1 MRSMTFP
8 GDRSPEPATP
18 PLGAYLITQC
28 VLTRHWATLPHNSSS
43 ASSNLSERSPSVTN
57 LLDEYIGSRI
67 CMCYNSLVPA
77 PGAGFFSVT
86 SHMPKEIRNLAII
99 AHVDH
104 GKTTLVDAMLKQSDV
119 FRRNQ
124 QVGELIMD
132 SNELEREKGI
142 TILAKNTAIAYKGT
156 RINIIDTP
164 GHADFSGEVER
175 VLNMADGC
183 LLVIDAVDGPM
194 SQTRFVLRHA
204 LQSRIK
210 PVVVINKIDLP
221 FARPTDVANMVQDL
235 FLELATDAE
244 QLDFPTLYS
253 DAKAGYAVF
262 DLKDQPKSIEPLFE
276 AIVKYIPRPLGDVE
290 DGFQLLV
297 AALDYDNHL
306 GQIAVGRIARGK
318 VSVGD
323 LVARILQD
331 GTTTFHKVS
340 RLFVFEGLV
349 RREIA
354 DAESGEIIALAGLEQ
369 AAIGDTIAKADQL
382 ETLPGIDIGQP
393 TVQMTFGVNTSPLAG
408 QDGRY
413 VNSRQLRERLSTE
426 LQTNVGL
433 RVEDTESTETFLVSG
448 RGELHLAI
456 LIETMRREGYE
467 FQVSK
472 PQAIVKVE
480 NGQKLEPYELL
491 VLEVGEESI
500 GALVENLSA
509 RLAHMTDMRSDGQ
522 KRLHLDFSI
531 PTRGLIGFRSFF
543 LKATRGDGQMNST
556 FTAYE
561 PLRGEVE
568 STRSGAL
575 VAAEAGIANTYG
587 LSNAQQRGL
596 TFVEPGMPV
605 YEGMVVGVHA
615 RESDLVVNACKEK
628 KLTNMRASTA
638 DIAVKLTPPVRMS
651 LEEALDFIVEDEMV
665 EVTPKNIRLR
675 KRVLS
680 NDRRYRVKHSNVRVP
695 VEQ

>member
-1 MRSMTFP
+1 
-8 GDRSPEPATP
+8 
-18 PLGAYLITQC
+18 
-28 VLTRHWATLPHNSSS
+28 
-43 ASSNLSERSPSVTN
+43 
-57 LLDEYIGSRI
+57 
-67 CMCYNSLVPA
+67 
-77 PGAGFFSVT
+77 
-86 SHMPKEIRNLAII
+86 MPKEIRNLAII

-104 GKTTLVDAMLKQSDV
+104 GKTTLLDAMLRQSHV

-132 SNELEREKGI
+132 NNELERERGI
-142 TILAKNTAIAYKGT
+142 TIVAKNTAITYKGV

-194 SQTRFVLRHA
+194 PQTRFVLRHA
-204 LQSRIK
+204 LERRIK
-210 PVVVINKIDLP
+210 PVVVINKIDRP
-221 FARPTDVANMVQDL
+221 FARPVEVSNMVQDL
-235 FLELATDAE
+235 FLELAIDAE
-244 QLDFPTLYS
+244 QLDFPILYS
-253 DAKAGYAVF
+253 DAKAGYAVA
-262 DLKDQPKSIEPLFE
+262 DPNDQPSSIEPLFE
-276 AIVKYIPRPLGDVE
+276 AILEHIPQPLGDIE

-297 AALDYDNHL
+297 AALDYDSHL
-306 GQIAVGRIARGK
+306 GQISVGRIARGK

-323 LVARILQD
+323 PVARISQD
-331 GTTTFHKVS
+331 GTATFHKVS
-340 RLFVFEGLV
+340 KLFVFEGIM

-354 DAESGEIIALAGLEQ
+354 DSEAGEIVALAGLEQ
-369 AAIGDTIAKADQL
+369 VAIGDTIAQADKL
-382 ETLPGIDIGQP
+382 DVLPGIDIGQP
-393 TVQMTFGVNTSPLAG
+393 TVQMTFGVNTSPFSG
-408 QDGRY
+408 QDGQY
-413 VNSRQLRERLSTE
+413 VNSRQLRKRLFTE

-433 RVEDTESTETFLVSG
+433 RVQDTESADTFLVSG

-472 PQAIVKVE
+472 PEAIVKVE

-491 VLEVGEESI
+491 NLDVSEESI
-500 GALVENLSA
+500 GALVEDLFS
-509 RLAHMTDMRSDGQ
+509 RLAHMTDMRSDDQG
-522 KRLHLDFSI
+522 RLRLDFSI

-543 LKATRGDGQMNST
+543 LKATRGNGQMNSI
-556 FTAYE
+556 FTGYE

-568 STRSGAL
+568 STRTGAL
-575 VAAEAGIANTYG
+575 IAAEPGVASTYG

-596 TFVEPGMPV
+596 TFVESGVPI

-615 RESDLVVNACKEK
+615 RDNDLIVNVCKEK
-628 KLTNMRASTA
+628 KLTNMRASSA
-638 DIAVKLTPPVRMS
+638 DIAIKLTPPVLMS
-651 LEEALDFIVEDEMV
+651 LEEAMDFIADDEMV

-680 NDRRYRVKHSNVRVP
+680 SDERYRVRRNKARVP

>member
-1 MRSMTFP
+1 MS
-8 GDRSPEPATP
+8 
-18 PLGAYLITQC
+18 
-28 VLTRHWATLPHNSSS
+28 
-43 ASSNLSERSPSVTN
+43 
-57 LLDEYIGSRI
+57 
-67 CMCYNSLVPA
+67 
-77 PGAGFFSVT
+77 
-86 SHMPKEIRNLAII
+86 KEIRNLAII

-104 GKTTLVDAMLKQSDV
+104 GKTTLLDAMLKQSNV

-142 TILAKNTAIAYKGT
+142 TILAKNTAIAYKEV

-194 SQTRFVLRHA
+194 PQTRFVLRHA
-204 LQSRIK
+204 LQRRIK
-210 PVVVINKIDLP
+210 PVVVINKIDRP
-221 FARPTDVANMVQDL
+221 FARPAEVANMVQDL

-244 QLDFPTLYS
+244 QLDFPILYS
-253 DAKAGYAVF
+253 DAKAGYAIV
-262 DLKDQPKSIEPLFE
+262 DPKDQPKSIEPLFE
-276 AIVKYIPRPLGDVE
+276 AIVKHIPQPLGDTE

-297 AALDYDNHL
+297 AALDYDSHL

-323 LVARILQD
+323 PVARIPQD
-331 GTTTFHKVS
+331 GATTFRKVS
-340 RLFVFEGLV
+340 RLFVFEGLL

-354 DAESGEIIALAGLEQ
+354 EAEAGEIVALAGVEQ
-369 AAIGDTIAKADQL
+369 VAIGDTIAKADKL

-393 TVQMTFGVNTSPLAG
+393 TVQMTFGVNTSPFAG

-413 VNSRQLRERLSTE
+413 VNTRQLRERLSTE

-433 RVEDTESTETFLVSG
+433 RVEDTESAETFLVSG

-456 LIETMRREGYE
+456 LIETMRRERYE

-472 PQAIVKVE
+472 PEAIIKIE
-480 NGQKLEPYELL
+480 DGQKLEPYELL
-491 VLEVGEESI
+491 VLDVDEESI
-500 GALVENLSA
+500 GALVENLSS
-509 RLAHMTDMRSDGQ
+509 RLAHVTDMRGDGQ
-522 KRLHLDFSI
+522 GRFRLDFSI

-543 LKATRGDGQMNST
+543 LKATRGSGQMNSI
-556 FTAYE
+556 FTGYE

-575 VAAEAGIANTYG
+575 VAAETGVANTYG

-596 TFVEPGMPV
+596 TFVGPGVPI
-605 YEGMVVGVHA
+605 YEGMIVGVHG
-615 RESDLVVNACKEK
+615 RDNDLVVNVCKEK
-628 KLTNMRASTA
+628 KLTNVRASTA
-638 DIAVKLTPPVRMS
+638 DIAIKLTPPVLMS
-651 LEEALDFIVEDEMV
+651 LEEALDFIVENEMV
-665 EVTPKNIRLR
+665 EVTPKNVRLR

-680 NDRRYRVKHSNVRVP
+680 TGQRHRVRRNKVRVP
-695 VEQ
+695 VEP

>member
-1 MRSMTFP
+1 
-8 GDRSPEPATP
+8 
-18 PLGAYLITQC
+18 
-28 VLTRHWATLPHNSSS
+28 
-43 ASSNLSERSPSVTN
+43 
-57 LLDEYIGSRI
+57 
-67 CMCYNSLVPA
+67 
-77 PGAGFFSVT
+77 
-86 SHMPKEIRNLAII
+86 MPQDIRNIAII

-104 GKTTLVDAMLKQSDV
+104 GKTTLVDAMLKQSHV

-142 TILAKNTAIAYKGT
+142 TILAKNTAITYKGV

-194 SQTRFVLRHA
+194 PQTRFVLRHA
-204 LQSRIK
+204 LQRRIK
-210 PVVVINKIDLP
+210 PVVVINKIDRP
-221 FARPTDVANMVQDL
+221 FARPAEVANMVQDL

-244 QLDFPTLYS
+244 QLDFPILFS
-253 DAKAGYAVF
+253 DAKAGYALVN
-262 DLKDQPKSIEPLFE
+262 LNDQPKSIEPLFE
-276 AIVKYIPRPLGDVE
+276 AIVKHIPRPLGDIE

-297 AALDYDNHL
+297 AALDYDSHL

-318 VSVGD
+318 VSVRD
-323 LVARILQD
+323 PVARIPQE
-331 GTTTFHKVS
+331 GATTFHKVS
-340 RLFVFEGLV
+340 RLFVFEGLL

-354 DAESGEIIALAGLEQ
+354 DAEAGEIVALAGLGQ
-369 AAIGDTIAKADQL
+369 VAIGDTIANADKL

-393 TVQMTFGVNTSPLAG
+393 TVQMTFGVNTSPFAG

-413 VNSRQLRERLSTE
+413 VNSRQLKERLSTE

-433 RVEDTESTETFLVSG
+433 RVQDTESAETFLVSG

-472 PQAIVKVE
+472 PEAIIKVE
-480 NGQKLEPYELL
+480 NGQKSEPYELL
-491 VLEVGEESI
+491 VLDVGEESI
-500 GALVENLSA
+500 GALMENLSS

-522 KRLHLDFSI
+522 GRLRLDFSI

-543 LKATRGDGQMNST
+543 LKATRGNGQMNSI
-556 FTAYE
+556 FTGYE
-561 PLRGEVE
+561 SLRGEVE
-568 STRSGAL
+568 HARSGAL
-575 VAAEAGIANTYG
+575 VAAETGVANTYG

-596 TFVEPGMPV
+596 TFVEPGMPI
-605 YEGMVVGVHA
+605 YEGMIVGVHA
-615 RESDLVVNACKEK
+615 RENDLVVNVCKEK
-628 KLTNMRASTA
+628 KLTNVRSSTA
-638 DIAVKLTPPVRMS
+638 DIAIKLTPPVRMS
-651 LEEALDFIVEDEMV
+651 LEEALDFIVEDEVV
-665 EVTPKNIRLR
+665 EITPKNVRLR
-675 KRVLS
+675 KGFLS
-680 NDRRYRVKHSNVRVP
+680 NDQRYRVRRNKVREP

>member
-1 MRSMTFP
+1 MT
-8 GDRSPEPATP
+8 
-18 PLGAYLITQC
+18 
-28 VLTRHWATLPHNSSS
+28 
-43 ASSNLSERSPSVTN
+43 
-57 LLDEYIGSRI
+57 
-67 CMCYNSLVPA
+67 
-77 PGAGFFSVT
+77 
-86 SHMPKEIRNLAII
+86 KEIRNLAII

-104 GKTTLVDAMLKQSDV
+104 GKTTLLDAMLKQSHV

-142 TILAKNTAIAYKGT
+142 TILAKNTAIGYKGVK
-156 RINIIDTP
+156 INIIDTP

-194 SQTRFVLRHA
+194 PQTRFVLKHA
-204 LQSRIK
+204 LQRRIK
-210 PVVVINKIDLP
+210 PIVIINKIDRP
-221 FARPTDVANMVQDL
+221 SARPAEVANMVQDL

-244 QLDFPTLYS
+244 QLDFPILYS
-253 DAKAGYAVF
+253 DAKAGYAIV

-276 AIVKYIPRPLGDVE
+276 AIVKHIPQPMGDIE

-297 AALDYDNHL
+297 AALDYDSHL

-323 LVARILQD
+323 PVARIQQD

-340 RLFVFEGLV
+340 RLFVFEGLL

-354 DAESGEIIALAGLEQ
+354 DAEAGEIVALAGLDQ
-369 AAIGDTIAKADQL
+369 VAIGDTIAKADKP

-393 TVQMTFGVNTSPLAG
+393 TVQMTFGVNTSPFSG
-408 QDGRY
+408 QEGRY
-413 VNSRQLRERLSTE
+413 VNSRQLKERLSTE

-433 RVEDTESTETFLVSG
+433 RVQNTESAETFLVSG

-456 LIETMRREGYE
+456 LIETMRREGFE

-472 PQAIVKVE
+472 PEAIVKVE
-480 NGQKLEPYELL
+480 NGKKLEPYELL
-491 VLEVGEESI
+491 VLDVVEESF
-500 GALVENLSA
+500 GALVENLSS

-522 KRLHLDFSI
+522 GRLRLEFSI

-543 LKATRGDGQMNST
+543 LKTNRGDGQMNSI
-556 FTAYE
+556 FTGFE
-561 PLRGEVE
+561 PLRGNVE
-568 STRSGAL
+568 STRTGTL
-575 VAAEAGIANTYG
+575 VAAETGVANTYG

-596 TFVEPGMPV
+596 TFIEPGV
-605 YEGMVVGVHA
+605 STYEGMIVGVHA
-615 RESDLVVNACKEK
+615 RDDDLVVNVCKEK
-628 KLTNMRASTA
+628 KLTNVRAATS
-638 DIAVKLTPPVRMS
+638 DIAIKLTPPVRMS
-651 LEEALDFIVEDEMV
+651 LEEALDCIVEDEVV

-680 NDRRYRVKHSNVRVP
+680 NDARHRVKRNKARIP
-695 VEQ
+695 VGQ

>member
-1 MRSMTFP
+1 MT
-8 GDRSPEPATP
+8 
-18 PLGAYLITQC
+18 
-28 VLTRHWATLPHNSSS
+28 
-43 ASSNLSERSPSVTN
+43 
-57 LLDEYIGSRI
+57 
-67 CMCYNSLVPA
+67 
-77 PGAGFFSVT
+77 
-86 SHMPKEIRNLAII
+86 KEIRNIAII

-104 GKTTLVDAMLKQSDV
+104 GKTTLLDAMLKQSHV
-119 FRRNQ
+119 FHRNQ

-142 TILAKNTAIAYKGT
+142 TILAKNTGIAYKGV

-194 SQTRFVLRHA
+194 PQTRFVLGHA
-204 LQSRIK
+204 LQRRIK
-210 PVVVINKIDLP
+210 PVVVINKIDRP
-221 FARPTDVANMVQDL
+221 FARPAEVANMVQDL

-244 QLDFPTLYS
+244 QLDFPILYS
-253 DAKAGYAVF
+253 DARAGYAIV

-276 AIVKYIPRPLGDVE
+276 AIVKHIPQPLGDTE

-297 AALDYDNHL
+297 AALDYDSHL

-323 LVARILQD
+323 PVARISQD
-331 GTTTFHKVS
+331 GTATVHKVS
-340 RLFVFEGLV
+340 RLFVFEGLS

-354 DAESGEIIALAGLEQ
+354 DAEAGEIVALAGLEQ
-369 AAIGDTIAKADQL
+369 VAIGDTIAEEDKL

-393 TVQMTFGVNTSPLAG
+393 TVQMTFGVNTSPFAG

-413 VNSRQLRERLSTE
+413 VNRRQLRERLSTE

-433 RVEDTESTETFLVSG
+433 RVQDTDSAETFLVSG

-472 PQAIVKVE
+472 PEAIVKVE
-480 NGQKLEPYELL
+480 NGQTLEPYEML
-491 VLEVGEESI
+491 VLDVGEENI
-500 GALVENLSA
+500 GALVENLSS
-509 RLAHMTDMRSDGQ
+509 RLAQMTDMRSDSQG
-522 KRLHLDFSI
+522 HLDLEFSI

-543 LKATRGDGQMNST
+543 LKANRGNGQMNSI
-556 FTAYE
+556 FTGFE
-561 PLRGEVE
+561 PLWGEVE
-568 STRSGAL
+568 SMRSGAL
-575 VAAEAGIANTYG
+575 VAAETGVANTHG
-587 LSNAQQRGL
+587 LSNGQQRGS
-596 TFVEPGMPV
+596 TFVEPGVPV
-605 YEGMVVGVHA
+605 YEGMIVGVHA
-615 RESDLVVNACKEK
+615 RDSDLVVNVCKEK
-628 KLTNMRASTA
+628 KLTNVRASTA
-638 DIAVKLTPPVRMS
+638 DIAIKLTPPVRMS
-651 LEEALDFIVEDEMV
+651 LEEALDFIVEDEVV

-675 KRVLS
+675 KRVLL
-680 NDRRYRVKHSNVRVP
+680 NDERYRVRRNSSRVP
-695 VEQ
+695 VKQ